1 MKFSIEFT
9 SMRDFL
15 TSFPK
20 LATLISGDGSPEE
33 RFAAALAGELEPMTI
48 KVTPTDGK
56 PLTDSEKEGVKDAIA
71 EALTKTRGVLPAE
84 PAQKPAEK
92 AAPKPTASTDKP
104 KKEKAA
110 ESTPEPKKPA
120 QGATGSEEK
129 VSGADVRAAFNN
141 LLKNDR
147 RDAVKK
153 ILKRFGAANFSGLAE
168 KDYAAAIEASK
179 KYLQMSNE
187 EYAKEG

>member
-71 EALTKTRGVLPAE
+71 EALHANRSYLSRLYKSKSGVNLFDDILVRRIELAKE
-84 PAQKPAEK
+84 YMR
-92 AAPKPTASTDKP
+92 TTDKKMYEISHAVGFDDTGYFSRAF
-104 KKEKAA
+104 KKLV
-110 ESTPEPKKPA
+110 
-120 QGATGSEEK
+120 G
-129 VSGADVRAAFNN
+129 VSPREYRNEQ
-141 LLKNDR
+141 KSR
-147 RDAVKK
+147 
-153 ILKRFGAANFSGLAE
+153 
-168 KDYAAAIEASK
+168 KDS
-179 KYLQMSNE
+179 
-187 EYAKEG
+187 